1 MYILPEN
8 PYYVCAC
15 LCARALVCQ
24 HSSLDGTIVHTIG
37 LVLFAECPK
46 HSAKLILHSAKA
58 WPSAALGKLHT
69 TIIVT
74 AKKAL
79 PSAFS
84 RAPSKTFAVYQTALG
99 KVRGGARDFAECYT
113 KALGK
118 VMNDKLKKKHPPPPP
133 SHHQERRG
141 RRQEREGRPRR
152 PLVEALSGPPR
163 WSSATSHGSAA
174 GAPPPPPSPPRCR

>member
-1 MYILPEN
+1 MPEN

-15 LCARALVCQ
+15 LCARVLVCQ

-46 HSAKLILHSAKA
+46 HSAKPILHSAKA
-58 WPSAALGKLHT
+58 LPSAALGKLHT

-79 PSAFS
+79 PSPFS

-118 VMNDKLKKKHPPPPP
+118 VMNDKLKKTPAATTITPPGA
-133 SHHQERRG
+133 EG
-141 RRQEREGRPRR
+141 WRQEREGRPRR

-174 GAPPPPPSPPRCR
+174 GAPPPSPPRCR